1 MHGAWLAVA
10 ARLGT
15 KDKSKSWSG
24 TSGHST
30 SGAADAAAGAAD
42 AAAAGPLAILIGSF
56 TDAAGAASH

>member
-1 MHGAWLAVA
+1 MHGAWWAGA

-15 KDKSKSWSG
+15 SS
-24 TSGHST
+24 HST